1 MSPSSSTAPSAE
13 PNAVL
18 QAVVREL
25 DAHAA
30 DAGWD
35 RPERLFALVPT
46 ADLVSREPQL
56 AEELGLE
63 GVEETTGLTPVEQE
77 TLPPGAS
84 LEDVLEAIVW
94 PSEVAGC
101 AAIAE
106 RLVLPPE
113 ADEQIPDD
121 PSDAQAFAANHPG
134 REEVRI
140 VAAALR
146 GGDSACALRLR
157 SHDDPESV
165 LTSPDLVPGLLML
178 LHGTLDL
185 EESGT

>member
-1 MSPSSSTAPSAE
+1 MTDGNAPVATSGPDAD
-13 PNAVL
+13 L

-25 DAHAA
+25 EAHAA
-30 DAGWD
+30 ESGWD
-35 RPERLFALVPT
+35 RPERLFALVET
-46 ADLVSREPQL
+46 AELVRQEPGL
-56 AEELGLE
+56 AEALGIE
-63 GVEETTGLTPVEQE
+63 GEARGLTPIEQE
-77 TLPPGAS
+77 PLPPGTS
-84 LEDVLEAIVW
+84 LEDVLTQIIW

-113 ADEQIPDD
+113 ADEQMPEDPDA
-121 PSDAQAFAANHPG
+121 AQEFAASHPG

-146 GGDSACALRLR
+146 AGGSACALRLR

-165 LTSPDLVPGLLML
+165 LTSPDLVPGLLTML
-178 LHGTLDL
+178 HATLDL
-185 EESGT
+185 EETGS